1 MSAICFKVCTT
12 DKIFSYDVSNHRLTL
27 NFSWLYRLK
36 SSDQTTGTHVS
47 ASEQQ
52 MLESLISKAKQA
64 NFMYLQA
71 LGELGKSQRQIQQ
84 VI

>member
-1 MSAICFKVCTT
+1 MIARFNFYSDNFFK
-12 DKIFSYDVSNHRLTL
+12 K

-36 SSDQTTGTHVS
+36 SSDHSAETRVG

-84 VI
+84 VN

>member
-1 MSAICFKVCTT
+1 MYATVKM
-12 DKIFSYDVSNHRLTL
+12 FSYNTTYSRTL
-27 NFSWLYRLK
+27 NISWLYRLK
-36 SSDQTTGTHVS
+36 SSDQTTGTRVS

-84 VI
+84 VN

>member
-1 MSAICFKVCTT
+1 MILK
-12 DKIFSYDVSNHRLTL
+12 
-27 NFSWLYRLK
+27 FSWLYRLK
-36 SSDQTTGTHVS
+36 SSDPSTGTRVG

-64 NFMYLQA
+64 NFMCLQA

-84 VI
+84 VNQSFFNFFS